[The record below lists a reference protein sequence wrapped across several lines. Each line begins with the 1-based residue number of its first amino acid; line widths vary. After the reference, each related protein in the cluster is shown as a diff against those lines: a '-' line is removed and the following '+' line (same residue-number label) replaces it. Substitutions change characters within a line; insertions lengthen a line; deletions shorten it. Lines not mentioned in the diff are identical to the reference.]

1 MIASFESHR
10 FDFVYIFV
18 LTRRYSS
25 LQAKQGLIFNSE
37 IKTLFESFAYLAKVF
52 RRNSVQ
58 KTRNSMELTSLR
70 REQGRRC

>member
-10 FDFVYIFV
+10 FDVVYIFV

-37 IKTLFESFAYLAKVF
+37 MQTLFDSFTYLAK
-52 RRNSVQ
+52 N
-58 KTRNSMELTSLR
+58 L
-70 REQGRRC
+70 